1 MFLMAVHLVVAVVTD
16 VRERTLSLAIAEDV
30 LDLKVISI
38 ESVDVEVIIST
49 EIDARQCLI

>member
-16 VRERTLSLAIAEDV
+16 VRERTLSLAIAEDAV
-30 LDLKVISI
+30 DLKVISI
-38 ESVDVEVIIST
+38 DSLDVEVIIST

>member
-38 ESVDVEVIIST
+38 DSLDVEVIIST